1 MNEKTTG
8 KREESINIGK
18 GTLAIILVNIALFV
32 ALKMVPGFRENLLL
46 NHEISMVLKKPWTLI
61 SVFLSHEVLIHL
73 AFNMGVFLLFGSRL
87 EKIASARTV
96 AVVYLIAGLMGS
108 IGFLLTRLIVQQPG
122 FAVGAS
128 AAVFGVVGT
137 YATLRRDTVILGS
150 KARLWMW
157 VLIIATVL
165 LAVSNPQS
173 LDSAIVHVIGAF
185 VGIVCGYWLRSKEG
199 KKAGL

>member
-87 EKIASARTV
+87 VWFK
-96 AVVYLIAGLMGS
+96 
-108 IGFLLTRLIVQQPG
+108 TRK
-122 FAVGAS
+122 
-128 AAVFGVVGT
+128 
-137 YATLRRDTVILGS
+137 DS
-150 KARLWMW
+150 KCKNSSSSL
-157 VLIIATVL
+157 
-165 LAVSNPQS
+165 
-173 LDSAIVHVIGAF
+173 LDSRADG
-185 VGIVCGYWLRSKEG
+185 
-199 KKAGL
+199 